1 MSVAQYGPAM
11 TRERS
16 RMRIPSSIIRV
27 SATVEKALRHC
38 VDLGDARARDGVKPR
53 LGLCERREGL
63 GGQELGVGPHLFEER
78 WVRHDAV
85 EEAHRVGVGG
95 RVTPALHD
103 DLRSEERRVGR
114 ECRSRWWPYH

>member
-1 MSVAQYGPAM
+1 MAANVALMPSPRQARRSAPRSAMSVAQYGPAM

-78 WVRHDAV
+78 
-85 EEAHRVGVGG
+85 
-95 RVTPALHD
+95 
-103 DLRSEERRVGR
+103 
-114 ECRSRWWPYH
+114 